1 MTVLRELDININKVM
16 NVLVNVQENKLN
28 QNQDMNVIMNVNSI

>member
-1 MTVLRELDININKVM
+1 MDININKLM
-16 NVLVNVQENKLN
+16 NVLVNVQENMLN